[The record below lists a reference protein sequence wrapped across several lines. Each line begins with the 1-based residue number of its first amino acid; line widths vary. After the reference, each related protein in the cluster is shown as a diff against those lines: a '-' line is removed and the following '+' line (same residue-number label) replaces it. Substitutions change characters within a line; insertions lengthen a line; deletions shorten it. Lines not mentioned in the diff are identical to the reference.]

1 MKQPPQ
7 GIEGFLL
14 RKRTVFNGRW
24 IRHGGHYPSY
34 HLRLF
39 RKSRGSCE
47 NRLYDQHF
55 VVRGTLAKLE
65 HDYIDVVAADLLTW
79 TSRHVRW
86 ADLEAQELL
95 DGSVRSLSVKANLLG
110 SPIERKRWMREKVYG
125 RGPLFVR
132 PFLYFLYRY
141 IFKLGFLDGGPGLV
155 FHFLQGC
162 WFRFLIDARIL
173 ELRSSR
179 NGT

>member
-1 MKQPPQ
+1 
-7 GIEGFLL
+7 
-14 RKRTVFNGRW
+14 
-24 IRHGGHYPSY
+24 
-34 HLRLF
+34 
-39 RKSRGSCE
+39 
-47 NRLYDQHF
+47 
-55 VVRGTLAKLE
+55 
-65 HDYIDVVAADLLTW
+65 VAADLLTW